1 MSHVC
6 VTCCRVT
13 LSVMRICYRGT
24 LSEICCCRQNQEPP
38 SPMQSWEALT
48 GFKNSLLFSLTRVS
62 FFSADLLEKNKAAYA
77 MGATFSIVLLVLS
90 LCEYKIGSCLC
101 WTAERWVNSV
111 SKLLR
116 QTATAV
122 VRLDLEFS
130 NFQQSRIYSLNIWIQ
145 AVRGNT
151 SKVRLVCTSTTPVVY
166 IVDVYHTYH
175 ASFTTT
181 ETKTSS
187 KPIPPEK
194 NTDLGVGHF
203 RFHKMLGGLV
213 EHTCSLYF
221 LSKTPSLSMFWA
233 GKIPKREF
241 KTLHVRCAEF

>member
-1 MSHVC
+1 MSEMDQQVSVC

-38 SPMQSWEALT
+38 SLMQSWEALT

-62 FFSADLLEKNKAAYA
+62 FWSFFSADLLEKNKAAYV
-77 MGATFSIVLLVLS
+77 MRATFSIVLLVLS
-90 LCEYKIGSCLC
+90 LCEYKISSCLC

-130 NFQQSRIYSLNIWIQ
+130 NFQQLWIYSLNIWIQ

-151 SKVRLVCTSTTPVVY
+151 SKVRFVCTGITPGVY
-166 IVDVYHTYH
+166 IGDVYHTYH

-181 ETKTSS
+181 GTKTSS

-194 NTDLGVGHF
+194 N
-203 RFHKMLGGLV
+203 RN
-213 EHTCSLYF
+213 
-221 LSKTPSLSMFWA
+221 
-233 GKIPKREF
+233 
-241 KTLHVRCAEF
+241 